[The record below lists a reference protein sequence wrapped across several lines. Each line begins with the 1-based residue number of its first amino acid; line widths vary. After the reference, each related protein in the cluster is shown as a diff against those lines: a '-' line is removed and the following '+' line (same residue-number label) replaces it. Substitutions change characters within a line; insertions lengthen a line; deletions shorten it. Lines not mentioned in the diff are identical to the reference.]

1 VCVLSAKSTSH
12 LVVDHIR
19 RQTAAASDLVRSHR
33 ADLAVAAAGR
43 SPAWAAVEPVAVVD
57 SRQAVVAAG
66 TEAVAAAA
74 VAAARSQASVIGQ
87 GRHRAAGLRRLQV
100 SNSNHSILCNVMF
113 QVQLNKYTDMAT
125 LTVQQN
131 ACKD

>member
-1 VCVLSAKSTSH
+1 
-12 LVVDHIR
+12 
-19 RQTAAASDLVRSHR
+19 
-33 ADLAVAAAGR
+33 VAAAGR

-87 GRHRAAGLRRLQV
+87 GRHRVAGLRRLQV